1 MTQRHYTDRSR
12 IETKQRCARMRWLE
26 YHELVRGIV
35 PVKKPLPLAVGG
47 SVHVGLEQLLR
58 EGQALY
64 NLIDRD
70 SLCWADTRWRD
81 IEELAVASALAD
93 FSHYTTAGLELDLTE
108 TTALGAMA
116 GADGADTFTQE
127 LQAQARQLGMSEAEV
142 AELAI
147 AGQERR
153 REALGAFDRY
163 LAEEQAALVEALV
176 RAYARRRLRPLLEQY
191 EVLEVEREG
200 QWKLSE
206 WPGNGRMVCE
216 GCSRPLDTIPES
228 GCPCGSN
235 AIRLEPAVE
244 ELWFMS
250 RPDALLRDRQDNQL
264 YLLSFKTTGAW
275 DMRKEKDAQRD
286 MQGLSEGVEVE
297 RRLAAWWQLI
307 HSRHGLT
314 PYECIARDGGT
325 SAMAQYLYNQPT
337 PPRVLGIRYE
347 YLLKGERWKDKD
359 LSARLGVDA
368 RSQRTHLLR
377 QYVAT
382 STPKKGEAG
391 YAVGDVCWSWDY
403 VKEDASK
410 GTLAWANWK
419 SRAAWEGGGT
429 KAWIDLL
436 DATTDTMS
444 GYDSTTGLEP
454 RRLGWGGPAQ
464 RVGYTDVHP
473 LDAVFPPPMIV
484 YRGEDELR
492 DWVEQVASQER
503 EVAERVAEVRA
514 AADEGEKR
522 SLLNRYF
529 PQTRR
534 ACEYPGTC
542 AYTRVCWGGED
553 LRSDPVTSGL
563 YRERTPNHPQEI
575 VDSEEK

>member
-1 MTQRHYTDRSR
+1 MAQRHYTDRSR

-26 YHELVRGIV
+26 YHEHGMGIV

-58 EGQALY
+58 GGQALY
-64 NLIDRD
+64 NRD
-70 SLCWADTRWRD
+70 SLCWADTRSHRLRD

-108 TTALGAMA
+108 TTALGAMP
-116 GADGADTFTQE
+116 GASEADTFTQE

-153 REALGAFDRY
+153 RGALGAFDRY

-176 RAYARRRLRPLLEQY
+176 RAYVRRRLRPLLAQY

-200 QWKLSE
+200 TWCLTM
-206 WPGNGRMVCE
+206 WRDDGFGCTRE
-216 GCSRPLDTIPES
+216 GFYKPDHE
-228 GCPCGSN
+228 
-235 AIRLEPAVE
+235 V
-244 ELWFMS
+244 WFMS

-382 STPKKGEAG
+382 STPKKGDGG
-391 YAVGDVCWSWDY
+391 YSLGDVCWSWDY
-403 VKEDASK
+403 VKEDGGK

-419 SRAAWEGGGT
+419 SRAAWEDGGI
-429 KAWIDLL
+429 KAWIDCL
-436 DATTDTMS
+436 DSTTDTMS

-464 RVGYTDVHP
+464 RMGYTDMHP

-514 AADEGEKR
+514 AANDGEKR

-553 LRSDPVTSGL
+553 LRSDPVASGL
-563 YRERTPNHPQEI
+563 YRERVPNHPVETEATT
-575 VDSEEK
+575 DSIKNS